1 MSARV
6 KTLRDLEGPVFH
18 IERAH
23 HFAEIEK
30 GIDKM
35 KSLTGPMYEIDRKHN
50 YSEIE
55 KRCEKLQRLEGPV
68 YNTDAVKHQFNEI
81 TQRMESIKNIT
92 YPCVQD
98 DHKHHFNGMF
108 LLNMYMLLS
117 HDTYKEKVNIKCWSL
132 DLDQMAIL
140 KCSNSK
146 LCLWFSHFCSV
157 CQSLLV

>member
-1 MSARV
+1 MTRCNTSFVLLSKFIQYGLTHHTILTQGCFDNVVLHRFYFLFLRLNSNISFEVSARV
-6 KTLRDLEGPVFH
+6 KSLRDLEGPVFN

-35 KSLTGPMYEIDRKHN
+35 KSLTGPMYEIERKHN

-55 KRCEKLQRLEGPV
+55 KRCEKLEKLEGPV

-81 TQRMESIKNIT
+81 TARIESIKNIT

-98 DHKHHFNGMF
+98 DHKHHFNGM
-108 LLNMYMLLS
+108 
-117 HDTYKEKVNIKCWSL
+117 
-132 DLDQMAIL
+132 
-140 KCSNSK
+140 
-146 LCLWFSHFCSV
+146 
-157 CQSLLV
+157 